1 LDLQAMSDEQNY
13 TFFFYYIKQKIKLFG
28 LNFSTYKYFSYFWGD
43 GSALWSN
50 ALVLVQR
57 YFFWLT
63 VEFKFVVNSAL
74 SNFPLDDA

>member
-1 LDLQAMSDEQNY
+1 MSKIIH
-13 TFFFYYIKQKIKLFG
+13 FFYYYIKQKIKLFG

-74 SNFPLDDA
+74 SNFPLDDE